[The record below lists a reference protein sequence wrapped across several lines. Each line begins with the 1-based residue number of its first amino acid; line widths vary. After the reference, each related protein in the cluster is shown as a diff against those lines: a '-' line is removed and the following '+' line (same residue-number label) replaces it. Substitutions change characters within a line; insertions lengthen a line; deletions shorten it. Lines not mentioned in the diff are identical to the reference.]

1 MGKNERADALRRGLA
16 ACIVGDAGVL
26 AEVFHDDVVGWSP
39 NMLVNSLAELT
50 EAVADRDGSLSDVT
64 LEINSL
70 DILGNKG
77 FVEYRISAVF
87 SGPFVIDD
95 ATVIEPNGRTILLG
109 AALVAEFTEDKISA
123 FRNYFDDATLMEQM
137 LYG

>member
-16 ACIVGDAGVL
+16 ACIVGDAAVL
-26 AEVFHDDVVGWSP
+26 PEVFDEKVVGWAP
-39 NMLVNSLAELT
+39 NMLVNSLGELS

-95 ATVIEPNGRTILLG
+95 DTVIEPNGQTILLG
-109 AALVAEFTEDKISA
+109 AALVAEFTGDKISA

-137 LYG
+137 L